1 MQSALVVIDYQNA
14 VFAAPP
20 AYQCELVLGRIA
32 GLIERARA
40 NAVPVIYVQ
49 HQVDGCEWQA
59 GSPGWEFPAAIAPR
73 PGEHVSPKNACDAF
87 INGALERHLRQQGI
101 EQVYVCGFA
110 TEFCI
115 DTNVRR
121 LASLGLATV
130 VVADA
135 HTTRNRPHMKAA
147 QIIEHHN
154 WVWSDFSSPGVSLA
168 LRDSAAVDFRAD
180 APC

>member
-14 VFAAPP
+14 IFAAPP
-20 AYQCELVLGRIA
+20 AYPCDVVLARIA

-49 HQVDGCEWQA
+49 HEADGCEWQA
-59 GSPGWEFPAAIAPR
+59 GSQTWAFPAAIAPL

-87 INGALERHLRQQGI
+87 RNGALERHLRERGI

-115 DTNVRR
+115 DTNVRH

-135 HTTRNRPHMKAA
+135 HTTRDRPHMKAA
-147 QIIEHHN
+147 QIVEHHN
-154 WVWSDFSSPGVSLA
+154 WVWSEFGSPGVSLV
-168 LRDSAAVDFRAD
+168 LRDSAAVSFNQG